1 MSFCGNHKAKLLRL
15 IKQIKGDKAMRKT
28 KIICTLG
35 PSTDNED
42 ILRELIKNGMDV
54 ARINMSHGTHEEHK
68 IKMDKIKKLRK
79 ELDMPIAILLDT
91 KGPEIRTGNF
101 PEKTV
106 LTAGQDYT
114 LTTEECEG
122 TNERCYINFAGLT
135 DDVSVGTRI
144 LIDDG
149 LIEMKV
155 LGKTETEIHCRV
167 INGGSVSSH
176 KGINVPGVTLSMPF
190 LSERDKAD
198 LKFGVEQ
205 DVDFV
210 AASFTRNA
218 NDINEMRAELEKYG
232 GENIRIIAK
241 IENTDGV
248 QNIEEILR
256 VSDGIMVARG
266 DLGVEIP
273 IAEVPI
279 IQKKII
285 KMTRN
290 SDKPVITA
298 TQMLDS
304 MMKNPRPTRA
314 ETTDVANAIYD
325 GTSVIMLSG
334 ETAAGMYPVEAVK
347 TMANIAE
354 ITENNINYID
364 RFNKLDMHERP
375 DVTSAISHATCTTA
389 HDLGASAIITVSKS
403 GMTSRMLSKYRP
415 SCPIISGTPS
425 EKVWRQTN
433 MSWGVVPIMI
443 EEKHNT
449 DELID
454 HVTNIAR
461 DHGLLKNGDLVVITA
476 GVPLGVSGT
485 TNLLKVHLVG
495 NILVS
500 GGAIVNDLS
509 AHGHLM
515 VCHSDKEAL
524 ENFHEGEILVIHETN
539 NSLLPIMKKAAAI
552 ITETDGLDT
561 HAAIVGLAIN
571 KPVIVGAQHAT
582 LILKTGTNCNVFA
595 GKSVV
600 TTSTTKL

>member
-1 MSFCGNHKAKLLRL
+1 
-15 IKQIKGDKAMRKT
+15 MRKT

-35 PSTDNED
+35 PATDDENV
-42 ILRELIKNGMDV
+42 LRELMLNGMDV
-54 ARINMSHGTHEEHK
+54 ARLNMSHQTHEVHK
-68 IKMDKIKKLRK
+68 VRIDTIKKLRK
-79 ELDMPIAILLDT
+79 ELNLPIAILLDT
-91 KGPEIRTGNF
+91 KGPEIRTGDF
-101 PEKTV
+101 AEKV
-106 LTAGQDYT
+106 FLKAGQEFT
-114 LTTEECEG
+114 LTTEECIG
-122 TNERCYINFAGLT
+122 DNTKCSITFHGLPE
-135 DDVSVGTRI
+135 DVSAGTRI

-149 LIEMKV
+149 LIELKV
-155 LGKTETEIHCRV
+155 TSKTETEIHCTV
-167 INGGSVSSH
+167 INGGPVSSH
-176 KGINVPGVTLSMPF
+176 KGINVPDVFLSLPF
-190 LSERDKAD
+190 LSEQDKLD

-232 GENIRIIAK
+232 GNDIRIISK
-241 IENTDGV
+241 IENKDGV
-248 QNIEEILR
+248 ENIDEILR
-256 VSDGIMVARG
+256 VADGIMVARG

-279 IQKKII
+279 IQKKLI
-285 KMTRN
+285 KKTRN

-304 MMKNPRPTRA
+304 MIKNPRPTRA

-334 ETAAGMYPVEAVK
+334 ETAAGAFPVEAVK

-354 ITENNINYID
+354 ITENHINYID
-364 RFNKLDMHERP
+364 RFNKLDIHERP

-433 MSWGVVPIMI
+433 MSWGVVPLMI

-449 DELID
+449 DDLID
-454 HVTNIAR
+454 HVIDVAQQ
-461 DHGLLKNGDLVVITA
+461 HKLLKNGDLVVITA
-476 GVPLGVSGT
+476 GVPLGISGT
-485 TNLLKVHLVG
+485 TNLMKVHLVG

-500 GGAIVNDLS
+500 GKTIVNNLS
-509 AHGHLM
+509 GHGHLL
-515 VCHSDKEAL
+515 VCQNDKEAL
-524 ENFHEGEILVIHETN
+524 ENFKEGEILVIKETN
-539 NSLLPIMKKAAAI
+539 NSLLPIMKKAAGI
-552 ITETDGLDT
+552 ITEVDGIES
-561 HAAIVGLAIN
+561 HAAIVGLALN
-571 KPVIVGAQHAT
+571 KPVIVGAKNAT
-582 LILKTGTNCNVFA
+582 LILKTGTNCNIYA

-600 TTSTTKL
+600 TTSTTKI

>member
-1 MSFCGNHKAKLLRL
+1 
-15 IKQIKGDKAMRKT
+15 MRKT

-35 PSTDNED
+35 PSTED
-42 ILRELIKNGMDV
+42 ENILRELILNGMDV

-68 IKMDKIKKLRK
+68 KKMDKIKKLRK
-79 ELDMPIAILLDT
+79 ELNKPVAILLDT

-101 PEKTV
+101 PEKVT
-106 LTAGQDYT
+106 LKTGQSFT

-122 TNERCYINFAGLT
+122 SEERCSITFKNLPN
-135 DDVSVGTRI
+135 DVEIGTKI

-149 LIEMKV
+149 LIELKV
-155 LGKTETEIHCRV
+155 VNKTPTDINCVV
-167 INGGSVSSH
+167 INGGPVSSH
-176 KGINVPGVTLSMPF
+176 KGINVPGVFLSLPF
-190 LSERDKAD
+190 MSERDKED

-218 NDINEMRAELEKYG
+218 NDINEMKSVISSFG
-232 GENIRIIAK
+232 GEDIRIIAK
-241 IENTDGV
+241 IENKDGV
-248 QNIEEILR
+248 DNIDEILR
-256 VSDGIMVARG
+256 VADGVMVARG

-285 KMTRN
+285 KKTRN

-304 MMKNPRPTRA
+304 MIKNPRPTRA

-334 ETAAGMYPVEAVK
+334 ETAAGAFPVESVK
-347 TMANIAE
+347 TMAEIAE
-354 ITENNINYID
+354 ITECNINYID
-364 RFNKLDMHERP
+364 RFNKLDIHERP
-375 DVTSAISHATCTTA
+375 DVTSAISHAACTTA

-433 MSWGVVPIMI
+433 MSWGVIPIMI

-449 DELID
+449 DDLID
-454 HVTNIAR
+454 HVISAAQSE
-461 DHGLLKNGDLVVITA
+461 GLLKNGDLVVLTA
-476 GVPLGVSGT
+476 GVPLGISGT
-485 TNLLKVHLVG
+485 TNLMKVHLVG

-500 GGAIVNDLS
+500 GQTIVNDLS

-515 VCHSDKEAL
+515 VCQSDEEAL
-524 ENFHEGEILVIHETN
+524 ENFTEGEILVIHETN
-539 NSLLPIMKKAAAI
+539 NSLLPIMKKSAGI
-552 ITETDGLDT
+552 ITEVDGLNS
-561 HAAIVGLAIN
+561 HAAIVGLALN
-571 KPVIVGAQHAT
+571 KPVIVGAENAT
-582 LILKTGTNCNVFA
+582 LILKTGTNCNMYA

-600 TTSTTKL
+600 TTATTKF

>member
-1 MSFCGNHKAKLLRL
+1 
-15 IKQIKGDKAMRKT
+15 MRKT

-35 PSTDNED
+35 PASDNEEVLRKL
-42 ILRELIKNGMDV
+42 ILSGMDV

-68 IKMDKIKKLRK
+68 AKMDKVKKLRQ
-79 ELDMPIAILLDT
+79 ELNRPVAILLDT

-101 PEKTV
+101 PEKVT
-106 LTAGQDYT
+106 LQNGQSFT
-114 LTTEECEG
+114 LTTEECDG
-122 TNERCYINFAGLT
+122 DANRCSVTFKNLPN
-135 DDVSVGTRI
+135 DVEVGTRI

-155 LGKTETEIHCRV
+155 QSKTASEIHCV
-167 INGGSVSSH
+167 VVNGGPVSSH
-176 KGINVPGVTLSMPF
+176 KGINVPGVFLSMPF
-190 LSERDKAD
+190 MSPRDKDD
-198 LKFGVEQ
+198 LRFGVEQ

-218 NDINEMRAELEKYG
+218 NDINEMKAVLTELG
-232 GENIRIIAK
+232 GEDIRIIAK
-241 IENTDGV
+241 IENKDGV
-248 QNIEEILR
+248 DNIDEILR
-256 VSDGIMVARG
+256 VADGVMVARG

-279 IQKKII
+279 IQKSII
-285 KMTRN
+285 KKTRN

-304 MMKNPRPTRA
+304 MIKNPRPTRA

-334 ETAAGMYPVEAVK
+334 ETAAGAFPVEAVK
-347 TMANIAE
+347 TMAEIAE
-354 ITENNINYID
+354 ITENNIDYID

-375 DVTSAISHATCTTA
+375 DVTSAISHAACTTA
-389 HDLGASAIITVSKS
+389 HDLGAAAVITVSKS

-433 MSWGVVPIMI
+433 MSWGVVPIII
-443 EEKHNT
+443 EEKYST

-454 HVTNIAR
+454 HVISVAQEQ
-461 DHGLLKNGDLVVITA
+461 GLLKNGDLVVLTA
-476 GVPLGVSGT
+476 GVPLGISGT
-485 TNLLKVHLVG
+485 TNLMKVHLVG

-500 GGAIVNDLS
+500 GQTIVNDLS

-515 VCHSDKEAL
+515 VCRSDEEAL
-524 ENFHEGEILVIHETN
+524 ENFTAGEILVIHETN
-539 NSLLPIMKKAAAI
+539 NSLLPIMKKAAGI
-552 ITETDGLDT
+552 ITEVDGLNS
-561 HAAIVGLAIN
+561 HAAIVGLALN
-571 KPVIVGAQHAT
+571 KPVIVGAKNAT
-582 LILKTGTNCNVFA
+582 LLLKTGTNCNMYA
-595 GKSVV
+595 GQSVV
-600 TTSTTKL
+600 TTATTKII